1 MRNQKQRPPEELE
14 MQVIG
19 NQQGQPLE
27 FLTSLLRRGGG
38 LFANKTLQRTRRE
51 RSRCNPGVWGA
62 GSLSFLR

>member
-1 MRNQKQRPPEELE
+1 MTPPEELD

-38 LFANKTLQRTRRE
+38 LFANKALQRTRRA
-51 RSRCNPGVWGA
+51 RCRCNSGTSSA

>member
-1 MRNQKQRPPEELE
+1 MTPPEELD

-38 LFANKTLQRTRRE
+38 LFANKALQRTRRW
-51 RSRCNPGVWGA
+51 RCGCNQSTSSA
-62 GSLSFLR
+62 GSLIFRC